1 MFIFVK
7 KWTRFCLFES
17 LASHEIVSIHLHII
31 TVLFV
36 GCYRCFTC
44 CTISSQSCHPS
55 HGRIDIVAS
64 NHVHYL
70 TSILL
75 SVFVFELAVEAFVC
89 ILDEGVSHL
98 ILALRRED
106 LGAWQTPWLVSIE
119 LGGVL
124 VGTQVH
130 TEG

>member
-1 MFIFVK
+1 M
-7 KWTRFCLFES
+7 
-17 LASHEIVSIHLHII
+17 
-31 TVLFV
+31 
-36 GCYRCFTC
+36 
-44 CTISSQSCHPS
+44 
-55 HGRIDIVAS
+55 
-64 NHVHYL
+64 HYL
-70 TSILL
+70 TCILL

-106 LGAWQTPWLVSIE
+106 LRAWKSPWLVSIE

-124 VGTQVH
+124 VRTQVH